1 MDFYT
6 KLLKWTSRLFPI
18 NLALPPSTHLRP
30 ACGSQGPQGTGVEL
44 VSSWGFISR
53 STRYSNRQQR
63 AAQRDALQYKKAGAP
78 VDNGP
83 RQNSKAFRL
92 PSPPSGLSPLQHTLC
107 HRDVLLKIPAPSG
120 DSSTS
125 PVRVESLFP
134 SGLCPPL
141 QQLPRVPF
149 ILWWFSQTSSVSGPG
164 LFLLT
169 TEYLI
174 PHPTGPQHRSARE
187 LLLHLLHRP
196 SLSAA
201 TPVPCPP
208 PPPTS
213 TMAAIPMVGWDPEAS
228 HQPISLSKV
237 GVVSFTSISET

>member
-6 KLLKWTSRLFPI
+6 KLLKRTSRLSPI

-63 AAQRDALQYKKAGAP
+63 AAQRDAQQYKKAGAP

-92 PSPPSGLSPLQHTLC
+92 PSLPSGLSLLQHTLC

-120 DSSTS
+120 DSSTTPEWRACS
-125 PVRVESLFP
+125 HLVSAHLSSHFP
-134 SGLCPPL
+134 GCLSFSGGSHRLPLC
-141 QQLPRVPF
+141 Q
-149 ILWWFSQTSSVSGPG
+149 GPG
-164 LFLLT
+164 CF
-169 TEYLI
+169 
-174 PHPTGPQHRSARE
+174 S
-187 LLLHLLHRP
+187 
-196 SLSAA
+196 
-201 TPVPCPP
+201 
-208 PPPTS
+208 
-213 TMAAIPMVGWDPEAS
+213 
-228 HQPISLSKV
+228 
-237 GVVSFTSISET
+237 